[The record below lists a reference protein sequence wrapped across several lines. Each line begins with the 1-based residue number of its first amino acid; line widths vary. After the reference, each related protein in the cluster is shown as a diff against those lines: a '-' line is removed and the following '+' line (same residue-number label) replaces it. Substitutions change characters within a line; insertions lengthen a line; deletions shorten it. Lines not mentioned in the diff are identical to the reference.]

1 MCNEFLK
8 HVAETVARRC
18 FFKKM
23 LLKISQNSQENTC
36 AKSLFLIKL
45 QATTTFL
52 KRRLWRRC
60 FPVNFPEF
68 LRTPFLQNTF
78 GWLLLKLFVLISY
91 PWSTVHIP
99 FPQLIL
105 IFYYSKYNFTKIFI
119 AFIPQTLYFR
129 WFQSVHFFL

>member
-45 QATTTFL
+45 QATTTLL

-68 LRTPFLQNTF
+68 LRTPFFQHFLRVAAFEVVRTYFISLIYSSYSISSINF
-78 GWLLLKLFVLISY
+78 DFLLLKI
-91 PWSTVHIP
+91 
-99 FPQLIL
+99 
-105 IFYYSKYNFTKIFI
+105 
-119 AFIPQTLYFR
+119 
-129 WFQSVHFFL
+129 